1 MKNENKWLLIV
12 LLIIINIVLFGCSGL
27 KVDQEY
33 IYDDSEYSV
42 GNKAFGEILINEINI
57 DWIVGNIYIE
67 QSSNHEIIIRENV
80 DVDIEEQYKMHY
92 LLKEDALN
100 VKYTSSLKT
109 LNYKF
114 KNKDLY
120 VYLPTDIKR
129 INIKN
134 VSADISIKNVSISSL
149 TINNVSGY
157 INIDSNA
164 IEQLKVD
171 NVSGEIIMMN
181 NKISTCEVSSV
192 SGNIG
197 MSYSEIPIT
206 MNVSTTS
213 ASLTLYLNVN
223 AVLKINYSTI
233 SGKFDSD
240 IEYITKDNCYLIN
253 NSDIENNLIY
263 TISTI
268 SGNLKIRKK

>member
-1 MKNENKWLLIV
+1 MKNKNKWLLIV
-12 LLIIINIVLFGCSGL
+12 LLIIINTVLFGCSWL

-33 IYDDSEYSV
+33 IYDDSEYSA

-57 DWIVGNIYIE
+57 DWIVGNVYIE
-67 QSSNHEIIIRENV
+67 QSSNHEIIIRENI
-80 DVDIEEQYKMHY
+80 DIDIEEQYKMHY
-92 LLKEDALN
+92 FLKDDVLD
-100 VKYTSSLKT
+100 VKYTSSLET

-120 VYLPTDIKR
+120 VYLPTDIKK
-129 INIKN
+129 ININN

-164 IEQLKVD
+164 IEQLKID

-197 MSYSEIPIT
+197 MSYSEIPIS

-223 AVLKINYSTI
+223 DVLKINYSTI